1 MYEKYIKTYQHH
13 RHTYGPNTAIF
24 MLVGSFYEL
33 YDVPDAAGEGGQ
45 QSCLPTPLLCGGEG
59 QTSMKR
65 AVEIL
70 GIQLKVKKGD
80 APGGANGWFAG
91 FPESQLHK
99 FAALL
104 TRENWTVVVIDQTKD
119 SKGKVTDR
127 SVARIL
133 SPGTHVEASAGEA
146 FYLGGLWL
154 NGGAWA
160 GEDGGLSTPPTYA
173 AVAIDLT
180 TGAVIT
186 FEGAAQGRRDAW
198 HSDEL
203 LHFFQVHAV
212 RELSVWWQGHAI
224 DCPSEAALRRILG
237 CPTALLHVRQ
247 AAELRGGPLQKAIVR
262 EDLLRRGFKP
272 KTLLP
277 LRQALGI
284 ASASAAGGLLT
295 EWALCATLLFIED
308 HFPSAMEYLHP
319 PRPWNPREAMVLGN
333 HALTQLNI
341 LTPREEDSVL
351 GLFTRTHTIMG
362 RRAMRQRLLFPGC
375 VPEVLER
382 RYEEVAWCGTFASNP
397 AGEGCLAYL
406 RQVQDLE
413 RLHRRICVAQ
423 TAAGDV
429 LALDQSYTCTE
440 RVAEAL
446 RGSPL
451 EMPAD
456 LVAEFAAMR
465 AAFAAEFS
473 VEKAMTASE
482 EQFCLTEA
490 AGPKTAET
498 EAAIRGT
505 HTKLQTLYRGL
516 VDWLQ
521 ETPETLRLDFKEASV
536 QLTGGKGLMTRA
548 GARLRRGD
556 FPAEYEGTA
565 VHAKKAS
572 STMEVPA
579 LQGQFFK
586 VLRLREELGRDVR
599 NELPPACD
607 RLAAAW
613 AGTWT
618 ALEAWVSHVD
628 VTFTLARVAAERG
641 FCRPTLTT
649 AEAGALVAQGLRH
662 PLIEAQQTRVE
673 YVRHDVSLGAD
684 PTQQGWLVY
693 GMNASGKSSLMKA
706 VGIAVLLAQCGSFV
720 PAESFSLS
728 PFQALYTRILNTD
741 NLWAG
746 LSSFAVE
753 MTELREILAR
763 ADNTALVLGDEV
775 CSGTESE
782 SATALVAATLKY
794 FQTRGVRYIFATHLH
809 GLQAVRAVTELPGLR
824 TWHLRVRYDAAA
836 DRLIYERTL
845 QPGAG
850 SSLYGLEV
858 AKAMGLPAEVLEAAR
873 QIRRELAGAAA
884 EAEAPTSSWNAAVQR
899 RACELCGAAIVR
911 DLEVHH
917 IRPRAEAAA
926 GGRGPSRFAD
936 GTNMNALRNLVVVC
950 QGCHDAHHAGALE
963 IGAVQQTSD
972 GPVRSIKDLAEA
984 YSFKGYEPAAGQKP
998 KAAGGITAEQQTVIE
1013 TYLRKYP
1020 ALPVKRV
1027 AFDLLEKEGIKV
1039 TEVKLRQIRAGLL

>member
-1 MYEKYIKTYQHH
+1 MYEKYIKSYQHH
-13 RHTYGPNTAIF
+13 RHTYGLNTVIF

-33 YDVPDAAGEGGQ
+33 YDIPDAA
-45 QSCLPTPLLCGGEG
+45 GEG

-119 SKGKVTDR
+119 QKGKVTDR

-154 NGGAWA
+154 SSGSWA
-160 GEDGGLSTPPTYA
+160 GEDGGLATPPTYA
-173 AVAIDLT
+173 AVTVDLT

-186 FEGAAQGRRDAW
+186 FEGGAQGRRDAW

-212 RELSVWWQGHAI
+212 RELTVWWQGHAI
-224 DCPSEAALRRILG
+224 DTPSEATLRRILG
-237 CPTALLHVRQ
+237 CPAALLHVRQ
-247 AAELRGGPLQKAIVR
+247 AAELRGGPMQKALVR

-272 KTLLP
+272 KSLLP
-277 LRQALGI
+277 LREALGI
-284 ASASAAGGLLT
+284 APSSAQGPLT
-295 EWALCATLLFIED
+295 EWALCAALLFIED

-319 PRPWNPREAMVLGN
+319 PRPWNPREAMILGN

-341 LTPREEDSVL
+341 LTSREEDSVL
-351 GLFTRTHTIMG
+351 GLFTRTHTVMG

-382 RYEEVAWCGTFASNP
+382 RYEEVAWCQTFAPNP

-423 TAAGDV
+423 TGAADV

-451 EMPAD
+451 EMPAG
-456 LVAEFAAMR
+456 LVAEFTALR

-490 AGPKTAET
+490 AGPATAAVET
-498 EAAIRGT
+498 SIRNT
-505 HTKLQTLYRGL
+505 HAKLQTLYRGL

-548 GARLRRGD
+548 TARLKGSL
-556 FPAEYEGTA
+556 PAEYTGTV
-565 VHAKKAS
+565 VHAKKATS
-572 STMEVPA
+572 SMEVPA
-579 LQGQFFK
+579 LQTQFYK
-586 VLRLREELGRDVR
+586 VLRLREDLGRSIKL
-599 NELPPACD
+599 ELPPACD

-613 AGTWT
+613 SSTWA
-618 ALEAWVSHVD
+618 ALEAWVAHVD
-628 VTFTLARVAAERG
+628 VSFTLARVAAERG
-641 FCRPTLTT
+641 FCRPVLRGN
-649 AEAGALVAQGLRH
+649 AGSQAGGSVAAQGLRH

-720 PAESFSLS
+720 PAESFQLS

-763 ADNTALVLGDEV
+763 ADATALVLGDEV

-794 FQTRGVRYIFATHLH
+794 FQARGVRYIFATHLH

-873 QIRRELAGAAA
+873 QIRRELAGAAT
-884 EAEAPTSSWNAAVQR
+884 EAEAPTSSWNAVVQR

-917 IRPRAEAAA
+917 IRPRAEATD
-926 GGRGPSRFAD
+926 RRFAD
-936 GTNMNALRNLVVVC
+936 GTNMNTLRNLVVVC

-984 YSFKGYEPAAGQKP
+984 YSFKGYSTTPAVPTGQKP
-998 KAAGGITAEQQTVIE
+998 KAAGGITAEQQATIE
-1013 TYLRKYP
+1013 AYLRKYP
-1020 ALPVKRV
+1020 ALPAKRV
-1027 AFDLLEKEGIKV
+1027 AFDLLEKEQIKV

>member
-1 MYEKYIKTYQHH
+1 
-13 RHTYGPNTAIF
+13 

-33 YDVPDAAGEGGQ
+33 YDMPSAAGEGH
-45 QSCLPTPLLCGGEG
+45 
-59 QTSMKR
+59 TSMKR
-65 AVEIL
+65 AVEIM

-80 APGGANGWFAG
+80 APGAADGWFAG

-104 TRENWTVVVIDQTKD
+104 TRENWTVVVVDQTKD

-127 SVARIL
+127 AVARIL

-146 FYLGGLWL
+146 FYFGGLWL
-154 NGGAWA
+154 NGGNWA
-160 GEDGGLSTPPTYA
+160 GEDGGQASPPTYA

-180 TGAVIT
+180 TGCVIT
-186 FEGAAQGRRDAW
+186 FEGVTQGRRDAW

-203 LHFFQVHAV
+203 LHFFQVHAP
-212 RELSVWWQGHAI
+212 RELTVWWQGHAI
-224 DCPSEAALRRILG
+224 DTPSEAALRRTLG
-237 CPTALLHVRQ
+237 CPSALMHRRQ
-247 AAELRGGPLQKAIVR
+247 AAELRAGPLQKAIVR

-272 KTLLP
+272 KSLLP
-277 LRQALGI
+277 LREALGI
-284 ASASAAGGLLT
+284 SSAALT
-295 EWALCATLLFIED
+295 EWSLCAALLFIED
-308 HFPSAMEYLHP
+308 HFPSAMEYLHA

-351 GLFTRTHTIMG
+351 GLFTRTYTTMG

-375 VPEVLER
+375 LPDVLER
-382 RYEEVAWCGTFASNP
+382 RYEEIAWSQIFMGNS
-397 AGEGCLAYL
+397 AGEGALSYL

-423 TAAGDV
+423 TGAADV
-429 LALDQSYTCTE
+429 LALDQSYTCVQ

-446 RGSPL
+446 QGSPL

-456 LVAEFAAMR
+456 LVTGFTAMR

-490 AGPKTAET
+490 AGTAT
-498 EAAIRGT
+498 AALEQGIRDT
-505 HTKLQTLYRGL
+505 HVRLQTLYRGL

-548 GARLRRGD
+548 TARLKSTSMLL
-556 FPAEYEGTA
+556 PQEYAGTA

-572 STMEVPA
+572 SSMEVPA
-579 LQGQFFK
+579 LQGQFGK
-586 VLRLREELGRDVR
+586 VLRLREELARSVR
-599 NELPPACD
+599 VELPPACD
-607 RLAAAW
+607 RLAEAW
-613 AGTWT
+613 GATWD
-618 ALEAWVSHVD
+618 ALEAWVAHVD

-641 FCRPTLTT
+641 FCRP
-649 AEAGALVAQGLRH
+649 ELVASCQAADGGSLKACGLRH

-673 YVRHDVSLGAD
+673 YVRHDVELGAD

-720 PAESFSLS
+720 PAEAFSLS

-763 ADNTALVLGDEV
+763 ADATALVLGDEV

-794 FQTRGVRYIFATHLH
+794 FQARGVRYIFATHLH
-809 GLQAVRAVTELPGLR
+809 GLQAVKGLAELPGLR

-858 AKAMGLPAEVLEAAR
+858 AKAMGLPAELLEAAR
-873 QIRRELAGAAA
+873 QIRRELAGSAT
-884 EAEAPTSSWNAAVQR
+884 EAEAPASAWNTAVQR
-899 RACELCGAAIVR
+899 RSCELCKAEIVR

-926 GGRGPSRFAD
+926 GGRGPSRFSD
-936 GTNMNALRNLVVVC
+936 GSNMNALRNLVVVC
-950 QGCHDAHHAGALE
+950 QGCHDAHHAGTIE
-963 IGAVQQTSD
+963 IGPVQQTSD
-972 GPVRSIKDLAEA
+972 GPVRSIKELAEK
-984 YSFKGYEPAAGQKP
+984 YSFKAASGGGGGP
-998 KAAGGITAEQQTVIE
+998 KEEQLATIE
-1013 TYLRKYP
+1013 SYLRKYP
-1020 ALPVKRV
+1020 KLPVKRV
-1027 AFDLLEKEGIKV
+1027 AFDLLEREGIKV
-1039 TEVKLRQIRAGLL
+1039 TEARLRTIRASLT